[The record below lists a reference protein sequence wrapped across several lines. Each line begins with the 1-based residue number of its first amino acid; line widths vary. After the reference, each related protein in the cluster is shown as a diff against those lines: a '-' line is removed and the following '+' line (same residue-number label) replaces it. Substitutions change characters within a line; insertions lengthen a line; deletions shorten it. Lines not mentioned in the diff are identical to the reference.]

1 MQEEALRLIIIF
13 HLLYLLYRN
22 ARILIYT
29 ITFNYSNEL
38 TGLKN
43 KVFRLK
49 STKRLRNYWP
59 YQTAELSTIKY
70 EV

>member
-49 STKRLRNYWP
+49 STKRLRNYWTH
-59 YQTAELSTIKY
+59 QTAELSTIKY